1 MMSRRPDRTE
11 AAEYYFLYIEQVPD
25 GDILETL
32 KSQESEVIGFLGGI
46 GEDASLHRYAPD
58 KWSIREV
65 VSHMSDTERLFV
77 FRAFWFA
84 RGFDTPLPSFDQ
96 NIAASAAAADSR
108 SWRSLVHEFQALR
121 SASRAFFES
130 LPQEA
135 WDRRGIASEKP
146 FSVNALA
153 YLTAGHVAHHVKILR
168 EKYLRA

>member
-1 MMSRRPDRTE
+1 MSRRPDPTE
-11 AAEYYFLYIEQVPD
+11 AAEYYFLYIDQVVD

-32 KSQESEVIGFLGGI
+32 RSQESEVIGLLDGI
-46 GEDASLHRYAPD
+46 GEDASLYRYAPD

-65 VSHMSDTERLFV
+65 VSHLSDTERLFV

-96 NIAASAAAADSR
+96 NIAVSAAAADSR
-108 SWRSLVHEFQALR
+108 SWRSLVHEFEVVRAG
-121 SASRAFFES
+121 SRAFFES

-135 WDRRGIASEKP
+135 WERRGIASEKP

>member
-1 MMSRRPDRTE
+1 V
-11 AAEYYFLYIEQVPD
+11 L
-25 GDILETL
+25 
-32 KSQESEVIGFLGGI
+32 
-46 GEDASLHRYAPD
+46 
-58 KWSIREV
+58 
-65 VSHMSDTERLFV
+65 
-77 FRAFWFA
+77 
-84 RGFDTPLPSFDQ
+84 
-96 NIAASAAAADSR
+96 
-108 SWRSLVHEFQALR
+108 EFQAVR

>member
-1 MMSRRPDRTE
+1 MGKRPDPAE
-11 AAEYYFLYIEQVPD
+11 AAEYYFLYIDQVAD
-25 GDILETL
+25 CDILETL
-32 KSQESEVIGFLGGI
+32 EIQEREVIELLDGI
-46 GEDASLHRYAPD
+46 GDDGSLRRYAAD

-65 VSHMSDTERLFV
+65 VNHLSDTERLFV

-108 SWRSLVHEFQALR
+108 SWRSLVREFQVVRAG
-121 SASRAFFES
+121 SRAFFES
-130 LPQEA
+130 LPAEA
-135 WDRRGIASEKP
+135 WERRGIASDRP

>member
-1 MMSRRPDRTE
+1 MSKRPDATE
-11 AAEYYFLYIEQVPD
+11 AAEYYFLYIDQVVD

-32 KSQESEVIGFLGGI
+32 KAQEGEVMELLGGI
-46 GEDASLHRYAPD
+46 GDDASLLRYAAD

-65 VSHMSDTERLFV
+65 VNHMSDTERLFV

-84 RGFDTPLPSFDQ
+84 RGFDTPLPGFDQ

-108 SWRSLVHEFQALR
+108 SWRNLVLEFQAVR
-121 SASRAFFES
+121 SSSRAFFES
-130 LPQEA
+130 LAPEA
-135 WDRRGIASEKP
+135 WGRRGIASEKP

-168 EKYLRA
+168 EKYLHA